1 MAGNLGTMET
11 KSNIQTQSTE
21 PDASTTPADAPP
33 EINQPD
39 PEAERLRA
47 ENDEL
52 KRTLQ
57 MRDARD
63 VVVETLQLMGAAS
76 PELMFAAVRD
86 EIQFDADGR
95 VANAAAIAQHLKK
108 TYPDQFGPRR
118 PHTSIDGAAGAS
130 SQRQLISAESL
141 ARMTPAQ
148 IQKLD
153 WAEVR
158 RVLSER

>member
-1 MAGNLGTMET
+1 MET
-11 KSNIQTQSTE
+11 KNNIQTQSTE
-21 PDASTTPADAPP
+21 PEAGTTPAEAPP

-39 PEAERLRA
+39 PEASRLRD

-63 VVVETLQLMGAAS
+63 SVVQTLTTMGAAS
-76 PELMFAAVRD
+76 PELLFAAVKD
-86 EIQFDADGR
+86 QLQFDTDGA
-95 VANAAAIAQHLKK
+95 VVNAAAIVQHLKK

-118 PHTSIDGAAGAS
+118 SHTSIDGGAGAS
-130 SQRQLISAESL
+130 SNRQLISAESL
-141 ARMTPAQ
+141 ARMTPSQ